1 MKLIPHLTP
10 QTNHSIHEFLNQI
23 LPLVLLFAHAR
34 WESLPPFTTEGC
46 ACEPSYLSGK
56 IQLMTTYLGQFYLP
70 SREKIR
76 KLGTFSKIKTPFM
89 NSIWGATDTSR
100 LGFVESKQVDRVN
113 SGGVPLLLNR
123 LLVLLVVVL
132 PANEFICTLV

>member
-1 MKLIPHLTP
+1 MRGGKAFPPLQQRAVPASLAISLGEDTTDDHLL
-10 QTNHSIHEFLNQI
+10 NLVHSF
-23 LPLVLLFAHAR
+23 
-34 WESLPPFTTEGC
+34 
-46 ACEPSYLSGK
+46 SGED
-56 IQLMTTYLGQFYLP
+56 T
-70 SREKIR
+70 KIR
-76 KLGTFSKIKTPFM
+76 NLFKEK
-89 NSIWGATDTSR
+89 NSFYELDFQRKATDTSR

>member
-1 MKLIPHLTP
+1 
-10 QTNHSIHEFLNQI
+10 
-23 LPLVLLFAHAR
+23 
-34 WESLPPFTTEGC
+34 
-46 ACEPSYLSGK
+46 
-56 IQLMTTYLGQFYLP
+56 
-70 SREKIR
+70 
-76 KLGTFSKIKTPFM
+76 M

-132 PANEFICTLV
+132 PANEFIYTLV